1 MDTQSTLTTNK
12 NLMAMEEW
20 LELFAYEP
28 FEFVDGE
35 KIPMSPSVAG
45 SNYTA
50 RILEKA
56 LDRVVEAQK
65 LGEVLVEATFVF
77 TDNPQWVRRS
87 LIPDVAFV
95 KLEKLVAFRTR
106 HPNWKELPYMIV
118 PDLVVEVLSP
128 TDRQSDVRRKIA
140 RYFEEGVQLVWVVDY
155 LNEVV
160 DVFTAHGGHELR
172 RGDTLTAGDII
183 PGFEL
188 TLETLFA

>member
-1 MDTQSTLTTNK
+1 MDAPLTETK
-12 NLMAMEEW
+12 LMSMEDW
-20 LELFAYEP
+20 LDQFGDEP

-106 HPNWKELPYMIV
+106 YPNWKELPYMIV

-172 RGDTLTAGDII
+172 RGDTLTARDII

>member
-1 MDTQSTLTTNK
+1 MDAPLTETK
-12 NLMAMEEW
+12 LMSMEDW
-20 LELFAYEP
+20 LDQFGDEP

-106 HPNWKELPYMIV
+106 YPNWKELPYMIV

-128 TDRQSDVRRKIA
+128 TDRQSDVRRKTA

-160 DVFTAHGGHELR
+160 EVFNKTGFVRELTNT
-172 RGDTLTAGDII
+172 DTLTAGDII
-183 PGFEL
+183 PCFEL
-188 TLETLFA
+188 TLETLFT

>member
-1 MDTQSTLTTNK
+1 MDAPLTETK
-12 NLMAMEEW
+12 LMSMEDW
-20 LELFAYEP
+20 LDQFGDEP

-35 KIPMSPSVAG
+35 KIPMSPSVSG

-106 HPNWKELPYMIV
+106 YPNWKELPYMIV

-128 TDRQSDVRRKIA
+128 TDRQSDVRRKTA

-160 DVFTAHGGHELR
+160 EVFNKTGFVRELTNT
-172 RGDTLTAGDII
+172 DTLTAGDII
-183 PGFEL
+183 PCFEL
-188 TLETLFA
+188 TLETLFT

>member
-1 MDTQSTLTTNK
+1 MDAQSTLAKNQ

-35 KIPMSPSVAG
+35 KLPMSPSVAG
-45 SNYTA
+45 SSYTA
-50 RILEKA
+50 GIIYKA
-56 LDRVVEAQK
+56 LSRVVDLQN
-65 LGEVLVEATFVF
+65 LGEVMSEASFAF
-77 TDNPQWVRRS
+77 MKSPQWVRKS
-87 LIPDVAFV
+87 LVPDVAFIRAD
-95 KLEKLVAFRTR
+95 KLVAYRAET
-106 HPNWKELPYMIV
+106 PDWKTLPYILI
-118 PDLVVEVLSP
+118 PDLVVEVVSP
-128 TDRQSDVRRKIA
+128 TDRKSDVRSKVT
-140 RYFEEGVQLVWVVDY
+140 RYLEEGVSLVWVVDY
-155 LNEVV
+155 INEVV

>member
-1 MDTQSTLTTNK
+1 MDAPLTETK
-12 NLMAMEEW
+12 LMSMEDW
-20 LELFAYEP
+20 LDQFGDEP
-28 FEFVDGE
+28 FEFVNGE

-106 HPNWKELPYMIV
+106 YPNWKELPYMIV